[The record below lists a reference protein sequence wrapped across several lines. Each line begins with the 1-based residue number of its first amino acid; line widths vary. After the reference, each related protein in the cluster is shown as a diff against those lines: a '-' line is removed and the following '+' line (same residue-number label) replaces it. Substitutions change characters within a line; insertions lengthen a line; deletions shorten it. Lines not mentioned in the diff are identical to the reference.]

1 MQIYTDLS
9 EALIQ
14 PNQVQ
19 FLDLSDQ
26 NLIKIPDD
34 IFQLTNLTKLRLG
47 YNQIEVIPPALCHL
61 NNLTTLGLRNNQLC
75 LL

>member
-34 IFQLTNLTKLRLG
+34 IFQLTNLTKLYLSN
-47 YNQIEVIPPALCHL
+47 NQISVIPDDIA
-61 NNLTTLGLRNNQLC
+61 QLVS
-75 LL
+75 LDN